1 MSGELAELPLTGR
14 ARVLLKLL
22 LADDHLLTLQ
32 GIRSVLSDVEDIE
45 IVAETGCGTEVP
57 RLVDRYKPDLVL
69 MDVRMPGL
77 DGLAALDIIRRHH
90 PGVKVVLLSAY
101 NEPEKIQDGLERGA
115 DAYIVKSVNPVD
127 LPSAL
132 RQAFEGTVYSSAPGG
147 RVGERSG
154 APTPLEGSGLTE
166 RELTILRAVANGLS
180 NKAISREIWVTE
192 QTVKFHLTNIY
203 RKLGVH
209 SRTAAARYA
218 HTEGLLEEEGLAGSA
233 S

>member
-1 MSGELAELPLTGR
+1 
-14 ARVLLKLL
+14 LKLL

-32 GIRSVLSDVEDIE
+32 GIRSVLQDVEDIE
-45 IVAETGCGTEVP
+45 IVAETGCGNEVP
-57 RLVDRYKPDLVL
+57 RLVDRHKPDIVL
-69 MDVRMPGL
+69 MDMRMPGL

-101 NEPEKIQDGLERGA
+101 NEPEKIQEALERGA
-115 DAYIVKSVNPVD
+115 AAYVVKSVNPID

-132 RQAFEGTVYSSAPGG
+132 RQAFEGTVYSAPSARGAD
-147 RVGERSG
+147 RS
-154 APTPLEGSGLTE
+154 AASMAAESSGLTE

-218 HTEGLLEEEGLAGSA
+218 HAEGLLEEEGLAGTPG
-233 S
+233 